1 MSKKIIDGF
10 IFYNEFSLFQFR
22 LQLLDPVVDYFILV
36 ESTRTFMGNE
46 KPLYYLENQDMFA
59 TFHHK
64 IIHVIV
70 DDLFQR
76 PSTSIPINNEN
87 INNHLPITYQ
97 TEVWK
102 NEYHQRNCIHRGI
115 ERLDIQDTDYVMIS
129 DVDEIPD
136 PDTLARIREASTDI
150 LYGTFEQDMYYYN
163 LLHRKE
169 YKWTLAK
176 IVRFDIYKTLLN
188 SKPQNCRIYYSD
200 KDIIQK
206 GGWHMSYFG
215 TIEEIQ
221 NKIREFSHQE
231 FHTEINVDTDVLQH
245 RMNHGIDVFDRK
257 YEKLLYIPIN
267 ENGYLPNRC
276 NEFFEKGY
284 LKQI

>member
-10 IFYNEFSLFQFR
+10 IFYNELSLLQFR